1 VSLPERVAARLQL
14 VRREAPRAELLM
26 RGVQASRSETGNA
39 FCDRIDAVM
48 LDAVTDA
55 IWGRDLEGAEA
66 LLRALHTGSR

>member
-1 VSLPERVAARLQL
+1 

-26 RGVQASRSETGNA
+26 RGVRASRTPTGHE

-55 IWGRDLEGAEA
+55 IWGRDLEGAEG
-66 LLRALHTGSR
+66 LLRALYTGSR